1 MCSCSLRCRAGRRRR
16 CSRRC
21 RSSVAD
27 GRALLGAYL
36 VCVIP
41 ALLVA
46 AGQPIWSRVDEAQH
60 WDFIAQL
67 AHGNYPVE
75 GRTLIRQETLGLM
88 ALALARRLF
97 PADRVTGWLSVTMLA
112 ILPGVLLNGTQV
124 TNDTLATV
132 LGAATLLAAVTG
144 RREGWPVRWQLLAGA
159 LFGAAMLTK
168 LTTIGL

>member
-27 GRALLGAYL
+27 RRALLGAYL

-67 AHGNYPVE
+67 AHGAYPVE
-75 GRTLIRQETLGLM
+75 GRTMIRPETLDLM
-88 ALALARRLF
+88 AETGIYRWNVPGQWPTPTIRSTAGFTTVPPYLKGYSHRLWIVRHIWQFSYEAGQPPLFYLVGLPFWLAGNA
-97 PADRVTGWLSVTMLA
+97 
-112 ILPGVLLNGTQV
+112 
-124 TNDTLATV
+124 
-132 LGAATLLAAVTG
+132 
-144 RREGWPVRWQLLAGA
+144 LAGA
-159 LFGAAMLTK
+159 QG
-168 LTTIGL
+168 